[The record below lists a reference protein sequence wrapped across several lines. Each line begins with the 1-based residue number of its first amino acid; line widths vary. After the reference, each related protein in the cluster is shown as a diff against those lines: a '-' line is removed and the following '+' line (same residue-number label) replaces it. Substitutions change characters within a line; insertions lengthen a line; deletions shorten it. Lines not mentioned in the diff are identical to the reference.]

1 MLLWRWMLRILENY
15 SIFAT
20 QTFLNAPASREVRIF
35 RLKERIVLYN
45 PVWGIEGGFAKIF
58 LKERL
63 STLIL
68 DLSEFSQNYNPYW
81 ILAIYNI
88 TMSVTMF

>member
-1 MLLWRWMLRILENY
+1 MRLWRWMLRISENY
-15 SIFAT
+15 SIFAA
-20 QTFLNAPASREVRIF
+20 QTFLNAPASTKCEFSPER
-35 RLKERIVLYN
+35 ERIVLYN

-68 DLSEFSQNYNPYW
+68 DLSEFSQNFK
-81 ILAIYNI
+81 
-88 TMSVTMF
+88 S